1 MTECDNCDNLN
12 KSQCDEGRPINHLY
26 GRGMVSVASKFK
38 NRVEVSCSVFRYVDR
53 GIPSD
58 GGGRSRAASKKYRR
72 DLRKLRA
79 SV

>member
-1 MTECDNCDNLN
+1 MTECDNCDNLK
-12 KSQCDEGRPINHLY
+12 KSQCAEGRPINHLY

-38 NRVEVSCSVFRYVDR
+38 NRVEVSCSVFRYADR
-53 GIPSD
+53 GISSD
-58 GGGRSRAASKKYRR
+58 AGDMSLAASKKHRR